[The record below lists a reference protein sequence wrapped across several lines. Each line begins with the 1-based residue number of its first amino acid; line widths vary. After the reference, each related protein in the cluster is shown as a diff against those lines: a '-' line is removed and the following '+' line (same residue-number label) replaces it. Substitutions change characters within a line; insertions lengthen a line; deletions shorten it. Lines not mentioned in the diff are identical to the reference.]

1 MNNLSPWQAVN
12 APISNA
18 MSSFYEST
26 PVKAATGFS
35 KGLLGAFNPYPEAK
49 AAWDIANEK
58 GFGAA
63 KDPYFY
69 LNAGVAGLSAFP
81 IGKFA
86 AIGGK
91 AGIPAAMNYGQKFIG
106 GKLGKTFLGAS
117 GAGGAYNEL
126 QQDEPSVQPVD
137 TSMFGQFLGQQ
148 GGKGYDTVQN
158 KFTLD
163 LDRTNQLTGKGFT
176 TRVAGDRYVLVE
188 RPNPLRPNEKTR
200 TYVKESEYKAS
211 PTGSVVGTGYSV
223 PRTNP
228 LTGKLENT
236 IVDEAGAKTL
246 TGNMG
251 VQPSIDLSSI
261 GRGAYNSAMGAANSE
276 YNIGKKAAQRDLM
289 TMLQQLSQTATG
301 AGLDTSM
308 AAAQA
313 GMDTSPGALDVSLD
327 SIEGARG
334 QGEAGARG
342 DFAKTLGQL
351 EQRRLRQ
358 QAGAANAASQAQNN
372 AVLNLFLAQMGAL

>member
-1 MNNLSPWQAVN
+1 MYNLSPWQAVN

-18 MSSFYEST
+18 MSSFYGSA
-26 PVKAATGFS
+26 PVKAMTGFS
-35 KGLLGAFNPYPEAK
+35 KGLLGAFNPIPELKSAYN
-49 AAWDIANEK
+49 IANEK

-63 KDPYFY
+63 KDPSFY
-69 LNAGVAGLSAFP
+69 GNIGLAGLSAFP
-81 IGKFA
+81 VGRFA
-86 AIGGK
+86 ATGFK
-91 AGIPAAMNYGQKFIG
+91 AGIPAAMNQFTG
-106 GKLGKTFLGAS
+106 GKVNKAFFGLGG
-117 GAGGAYNEL
+117 GMGAYNAL
-126 QQDEPSVQPVD
+126 QQDEPPVQPVD
-137 TSMFGQFLGQQ
+137 TSMLGQFLGQR
-148 GGKGYDTVQN
+148 GGQGYDTVQN

-163 LDRTNQLTGKGFT
+163 LNRTNQLTNKGFT
-176 TRVAGDRYVLVE
+176 TRVEGDRYVLVE

-246 TGNMG
+246 RGNTGA
-251 VQPSIDLSSI
+251 QPSIDLSSI
-261 GRGAYNSAMGAANSE
+261 GRGAYNAAMGAANSE
-276 YNIGKKAAQRDLM
+276 YNIGKKAAQRDLR

-372 AVLNLFLAQMGAL
+372 AVLNLYLAQMGML

>member
-1 MNNLSPWQAVN
+1 MYNTSPWQAVN

-18 MSSFYEST
+18 MSSFYGST

-35 KGLLGAFNPYPEAK
+35 KGVLSAFNPYPNVKGAY
-49 AAWDIANEK
+49 DIVNEK

-63 KDPYFY
+63 KDLDFYTNIGSAALQVVPY
-69 LNAGVAGLSAFP
+69 
-81 IGKFA
+81 
-86 AIGGK
+86 GK
-91 AGIPAAMNYGQKFIG
+91 ALKAA
-106 GKLGKTFLGAS
+106 KLGLPAMGNAFSKSYLGKVGTSFLGGS
-117 GAGGAYNEL
+117 GAIGAYNEL
-126 QQDEPSVQPVD
+126 QQDEPPVQPVD
-137 TSMFGQFLGQQ
+137 TSMFGQFLGQR
-148 GGKGYDTVQN
+148 GGRGYDTVQN

-176 TRVAGDRYVLVE
+176 TRVEGDRYVLVE

-251 VQPSIDLSSI
+251 AQPSIDLSSI
-261 GRGAYNSAMGAANSE
+261 GRGAYNAAMGAANSE

-351 EQRRLRQ
+351 QQRRLRQ

-372 AVLNLFLAQMGAL
+372 AVLSLYLAQMGML